1 MWKVH
6 RLDPL
11 HLLEQMWCLLYSR
24 LLAFEHV
31 KLPSPHSWMWIQET
45 TVTCIGKGSQRKP
58 KQKGLREYGSCAASH
73 TCHPSIC
80 TRVPLQELHLHL
92 CWIKRHSFSHSL
104 FSFSGLSSA
113 PVCLHTGGPR
123 NITIIV
129 EDPIAGLGASPP
141 PFCPP
146 PPASFCSSVTISLSA
161 ELPFPFWCQ
170 SSLASLVLL
179 WCLDLVV
186 KWYQYF
192 MWYIFCLWLPNASLL
207 LLAAFGR

>member
-1 MWKVH
+1 
-6 RLDPL
+6 
-11 HLLEQMWCLLYSR
+11 
-24 LLAFEHV
+24 
-31 KLPSPHSWMWIQET
+31 MWIPET

-58 KQKGLREYGSCAASH
+58 KQEGLREYGSCASSH
-73 TCHPSIC
+73 TCHHSVC
-80 TRVPLQELHLHL
+80 TRVPSQELHPHL

-141 PFCPP
+141 PLCPP
-146 PPASFCSSVTISLSA
+146 PPVSFCSSVTILPSA

-170 SSLASLVLL
+170 SSLASLILL

-192 MWYIFCLWLPNASLL
+192 YVIRFLLMTSKCLVPSLSSFWEVEFILVNPVLPRGETEACYLL
-207 LLAAFGR
+207 RHHDESMAEFFL